1 MPPTVFHG
9 AARRGPTH
17 SRAFIPPNAG
27 GWSGVAL
34 MEWELTAQEW
44 IDEHPHDEFNYVLE
58 GTLMVSCDGETVQVA
73 QGEVVRVPAGSRG
86 RYWAPEH
93 ARMLA
98 VYGPNPDAEP
108 STIVGLRSLDAGP
121 DASSG

>member
-1 MPPTVFHG
+1 MAPTVYPG
-9 AARRGPTH
+9 GSRRGATR
-17 SRAFIPPNAG
+17 SRAFIPPSAD

-58 GTLMVSCDGETVQVA
+58 GTLMVSCDGETVEVA
-73 QGEVVRVPAGSRG
+73 AGQVVRVPAGSRG

-98 VYGPNPDAEP
+98 VYGPNPRGES
-108 STIVGLRSLDAGP
+108 STIVGLRALNP
-121 DASSG
+121 E